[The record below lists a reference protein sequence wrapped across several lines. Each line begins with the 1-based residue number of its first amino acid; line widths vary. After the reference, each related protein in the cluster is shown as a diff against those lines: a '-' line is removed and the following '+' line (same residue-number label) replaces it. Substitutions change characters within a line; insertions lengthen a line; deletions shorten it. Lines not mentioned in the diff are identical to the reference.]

1 MTDRRDLNLSHFWI
15 ILYPIDNFT
24 LSQQVKANLEKAKQA
39 LEKEAADLSAELHS
53 LGNAKQDVEHKK
65 KKVESQLSDLQ
76 SRYSDCE
83 RQKAELGDRVSKLTV
98 SMTDMFYSAEK
109 NKWLVCIGVCRF
121 CKTFITYLSLPTG
134 HML

>member
-1 MTDRRDLNLSHFWI
+1 M
-15 ILYPIDNFT
+15 ILLVHSGRPAEITFELITFYCISVHNFT
-24 LSQQVKANLEKAKQA
+24 LSIFQQVKANLEKAKQA

-98 SMTDMFYSAEK
+98 STEDTLYNEQNS
-109 NKWLVCIGVCRF
+109 NDL
-121 CKTFITYLSLPTG
+121 
-134 HML
+134 

>member
-1 MTDRRDLNLSHFWI
+1 MLVQTNANHISGKEINMILFVQWQTCRDYIWTHHIW
-15 ILYPIDNFT
+15 LYLVKNNFT
-24 LSQQVKANLEKAKQA
+24 LSICQQVKANLEKAKQT

-53 LGNAKQDVEHKK
+53 LGNAKQDMEHKK

-98 SMTDMFYSAEK
+98 STKDTFYSA
-109 NKWLVCIGVCRF
+109 
-121 CKTFITYLSLPTG
+121 
-134 HML
+134 